1 MSDQEP
7 PKTYRMLIA
16 EVLTISS
23 ILIGSFYFLHAD
35 IQSMKASMLAHQES
49 TANQMLS
56 HQQRTDR
63 LYEMFVDLL
72 KERK

>member
-49 TANQMLS
+49 TANQIWI
-56 HQQRTDR
+56 
-63 LYEMFVDLL
+63 
-72 KERK
+72 